1 MKVSITFS
9 ASASPYNAGDVA
21 SFEPAKAKAFVMR
34 GVAFYT
40 NKEDEPDRLRDKEG
54 NIIPE
59 YQRPHATLG
68 KDTAGKDYTD
78 ASQDTRYART
88 TEGTETIVDKD
99 NKGTDRNAQDM
110 YRRQGADDGAR
121 GETPGMGA
129 EGFGPGAVPNSDDTN
144 VGNSGGIA
152 TGPDVD
158 ATVTVNEQ
166 ATNKD
171 SLGAD
176 ASTGTTDP
184 SFSKLGVEGGTA
196 LKPDDLA
203 GEEADT
209 TGGDDVADNGDDSAD
224 NGDSGDAG
232 TTSRRKTRKR
242 L

>member
-40 NKEDEPDRLRDKEG
+40 NKEDEPSRLRDKEG
-54 NIIPE
+54 NIIQE

-68 KDTAGKDYTD
+68 KDTAGKDFND

-88 TEGTETIVDKD
+88 TEGEETIVDKD

-121 GETPGMGA
+121 AETPGMGA
-129 EGFGPGAVPNSDDTN
+129 EGFGPGAVANAE
-144 VGNSGGIA
+144 SGGIA

-158 ATVTVNEQ
+158 ATVNAQ

-184 SFSKLGVEGGTA
+184 SFSKLGVEGGSS
-196 LKPDDLA
+196 LKADDLA

-209 TGGDDVADNGDDSAD
+209 TGGDDVADNADDSAD
-224 NGDSGDAG
+224 SADSGEAAAKS
-232 TTSRRKTRKR
+232 TRKTRKR